1 MESLPI
7 PPDLDLDSYQAKT
20 LQSLSR
26 PFMLLTEELLR
37 WNQVHNL
44 SGHSSPDQVVVDLIL
59 DSLYLAPQVR
69 GTRILDIGSGAGFP
83 GLVLALA
90 LPGTEVT
97 LLEPRSKRVSFM
109 QHAVRILELG
119 TRVEVIKGRAE
130 ESGLAKPDFD
140 TVTVRA
146 VGSLK
151 LSLALAQPYL
161 AKNGLILLPRG
172 IKDQGQA
179 EALGLKVIPYDLPQ
193 PYGRRIIVLAPASCF
208 T

>member
-1 MESLPI
+1 
-7 PPDLDLDSYQAKT
+7 
-20 LQSLSR
+20 
-26 PFMLLTEELLR
+26 
-37 WNQVHNL
+37 VHNL
-44 SGHSSPDQVVVDLIL
+44 SGHSSLDQVVVDLIL
-59 DSLYLAPQVR
+59 DSLYLAPQVQ

-90 LPGTEVT
+90 LPEVEVT
-97 LLEPRSKRVSFM
+97 LMEPRSKRVSFM

-119 TRVEVIKGRAE
+119 NRVKVIKGRAE

-161 AKNGLILLPRG
+161 AKKGLILLPRG

-179 EALGLKVIPYDLPQ
+179 EAFGLKVIPYGLPQ